1 MDIYSILNLNFIH
14 FPVELLICEAV
25 FLAKKPRREHFIP
38 RMAGAMLIT
47 IALSGLWMNFID
59 YVSGESLIPYVFLY
73 LGYAVITVL
82 PLFISYDLSILETI
96 FVIAGGYATQHM
108 CYAFLRIFLYLTRQS
123 LEVEG
128 ILRIFTQYFL
138 YILWAWLIY
147 LLLVKKN
154 QDKDGFRSEDIRIA
168 IFALVLAVAAV
179 GLSVFYSYPQNAPVN
194 IYTAVLCPA
203 YGFLCCMLV
212 LSMEYYVLRENRM
225 KKEQEIM
232 EQLLQMANAQQK
244 SSKETIDIINIKC
257 HDLKHQLK
265 AFAKME
271 DRIDRTEYVKEV
283 QQAVSIYDAIFH
295 TGCEALDYILREK
308 SLIFNEHQIA
318 FSCMAD
324 GTLIDFMHPAD
335 IYTLMGNAMDNAI
348 ERVLQEKEEERSISL
363 HIKKHRD
370 MFLIRLENRCSIVP
384 EFQDGLPVT
393 GKKDKRYHGFGVK
406 SIRYI
411 AEKYHGEM
419 FMNVREGKFILNV
432 LLPENNQLS

>member
-14 FPVELLICEAV
+14 FPVELLICEAA

-38 RMAGAMLIT
+38 RMTGTMLIT
-47 IALSGLWMNFID
+47 IALSRLWMNFID
-59 YVSGESLIPYVFLY
+59 YISGESLIPYVFLY

-82 PLFISYDLSILETI
+82 PIFISYDLSIFETV

-108 CYAFLRIFLYLTRQS
+108 CYALLRILLYITRQS

-128 ILRIFTQYFL
+128 VLRILTQYFL

-154 QDKDGFRSEDIRIA
+154 QDKDGLRSEDIRIA

-265 AFAKME
+265 TFAKME
-271 DRIDRTEYVKEV
+271 DRRDRTEYMKEV

-308 SLIFNEHQIA
+308 SLIFNEYKVA

-324 GTLIDFMHPAD
+324 GTLINFMHPAD
-335 IYTLMGNAMDNAI
+335 IYSLMGNALDNAI

-363 HIKKHRD
+363 HIKKHQD

-419 FMNVREGKFILNV
+419 FMNVRDGKFILNV

>member
-14 FPVELLICEAV
+14 FPVELLICEAA

-38 RMAGAMLIT
+38 RMTGTMLIT

-59 YVSGESLIPYVFLY
+59 YISGESLIPYVFLY

-82 PLFISYDLSILETI
+82 PIFISYDLSILEI
-96 FVIAGGYATQHM
+96 VFVIAGGYATQHM
-108 CYAFLRIFLYLTRQS
+108 CYALLRILLYITRQS

-138 YILWAWLIY
+138 YVLWAWLIY

-154 QDKDGFRSEDIRIA
+154 QDKDGLRSEDIRIA

-232 EQLLQMANAQQK
+232 EQLLQLANAQQK

-265 AFAKME
+265 TFAEME
-271 DRIDRTEYVKEV
+271 DRRDRTEYMKEV

-308 SLIFNEHQIA
+308 SLIFNEYKVA

-324 GTLIDFMHPAD
+324 GTLINFMHPAD
-335 IYTLMGNAMDNAI
+335 IYSLMGNALDNAI
-348 ERVLQEKEEERSISL
+348 ERVLLEKEEERSISL
-363 HIKKHRD
+363 HIKKHQD

-393 GKKDKRYHGFGVK
+393 GKKNKRYHGFGVK

-419 FMNVREGKFILNV
+419 FMNVRDGKFILNV